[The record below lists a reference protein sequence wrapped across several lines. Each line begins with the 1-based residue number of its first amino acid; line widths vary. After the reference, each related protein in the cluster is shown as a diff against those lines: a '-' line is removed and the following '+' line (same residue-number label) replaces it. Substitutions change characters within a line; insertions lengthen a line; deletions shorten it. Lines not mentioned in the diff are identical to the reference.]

1 MKRLILI
8 LVIMLSGSILPSCHI
23 APPAGEGAFTPIQQY
38 YLGTLPGEN
47 REEIETSLFLAEN
60 GTFIMQQLYSTGT
73 RVGRVQS
80 SAGQWARTADKLT
93 LVENAT
99 GKKRFFRPV
108 GNSLEILDDNG
119 VMIPSAGCRF
129 LLLPPRDRVMT

>member
-1 MKRLILI
+1 MKRVILI
-8 LVIMLSGSILPSCHI
+8 LVITLSGSVLPGCHI
-23 APPAGEGAFTPIQQY
+23 APPAADGAFTPMQQY
-38 YLGTLPGEN
+38 YQGTLPGEN
-47 REEIETSLFLAEN
+47 REAIETSLFLAEN
-60 GTFIMQQLYSTGT
+60 GTFVMQQLYSTGV

-99 GKKRFFRPV
+99 GKKHFFRPA
-108 GNSLEILDDNG
+108 GNSLEMLDDNG

-129 LLLPPRDRVMT
+129 LLLPPRDRVIT